1 MNKFIT
7 TTAALALAGTASVAH
22 AGDWTANVS
31 VSNNYLW
38 RGLTQSENKPAVSG
52 GIDYAHESGI
62 YVGTW
67 VSNVEYASGTDS
79 SGDAFSYEN
88 DWYIGYAGEYNG
100 ISYDFGFLFY
110 NYDEEANFDFGEL
123 YGSLGY
129 MGFSVTAYVLT
140 HTEADES
147 DGIANAGQAYD
158 LGFGSTYYI
167 SADYAFE
174 IKDGLE
180 LGLHVGYY
188 DGDFVDSFNFA
199 NGTFDYVDYNV
210 SLSKGGFGFV
220 VSHTDLDDSG
230 DIGLQN
236 GSVKF
241 VVSYT
246 VDFDLG

>member
-1 MNKFIT
+1 MNRILA
-7 TTAALALAGTASVAH
+7 TAAALTLAGTASMGAQ

-31 VSNNYLW
+31 MSNNYLW
-38 RGLTQSENKPAVSG
+38 RGLTQTENGPAVSG
-52 GIDYAHESGI
+52 GIDYAHESGF

-67 VSNVEYASGTDS
+67 ISNVEYAG
-79 SGDAFSYEN
+79 GDAFSYEN

-100 ISYDFGFLFY
+100 LSYDFGFLYY
-110 NYDEEANFDFGEL
+110 NYDEEADFDFGEI

-129 MGFSVTAYVLT
+129 MGLSVTAWVLT
-140 HTEADES
+140 HTEANES
-147 DGIANAGQAYD
+147 DGIANAGRRYD
-158 LGFGSTYYI
+158 LDFGSTFYI
-167 SADYAFE
+167 SADYAYE
-174 IKDGLE
+174 IKEGLE
-180 LGLHVGYY
+180 LGLHVGYH
-188 DGDFVDSFNFA
+188 DGDFVDSFNFG

-236 GSVKF
+236 GSVKY

-246 VDFDLG
+246 VDFDL